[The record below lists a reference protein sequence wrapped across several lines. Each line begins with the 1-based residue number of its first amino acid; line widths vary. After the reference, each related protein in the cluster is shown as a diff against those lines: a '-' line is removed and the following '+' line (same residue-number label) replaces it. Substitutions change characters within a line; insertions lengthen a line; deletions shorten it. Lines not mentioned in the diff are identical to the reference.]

1 MCDDTLLELLGSA
14 PDGNKCMEQ
23 NFEKGNGMQE
33 PLECLYA
40 DHHSKHTSLTATV
53 SKPSG
58 RVFGL
63 FRFLLIENR

>member
-1 MCDDTLLELLGSA
+1 
-14 PDGNKCMEQ
+14 
-23 NFEKGNGMQE
+23 MQE
-33 PLECLYA
+33 PLECPYA

-58 RVFGL
+58 RVFGF